1 MGKVGRHQ
9 IEAGAR
15 TWDRAPGRDR
25 RRETSAQG
33 AGCSLGHG
41 GPPAAEPAGR
51 VEGDAV
57 RELLLR
63 SQGLEAVWR
72 VPRIL
77 RLAGSAPGCST
88 RRSLRCRGPGV
99 GAARAETGESI
110 GASTHLPRLLPRRI
124 G

>member
-1 MGKVGRHQ
+1 M
-9 IEAGAR
+9 
-15 TWDRAPGRDR
+15 
-25 RRETSAQG
+25 
-33 AGCSLGHG
+33 
-41 GPPAAEPAGR
+41 
-51 VEGDAV
+51 

-110 GASTHLPRLLPRRI
+110 GASTHLPPVSFLEGLVEKAPGTSLR
-124 G
+124 